1 MAWPGN
7 RVQQMV
13 IAKLSL
19 RLSLSNP
26 SNIWHCSKENWN
38 LPQKTTEWERERNR
52 EREKERKQKKNE
64 RKRER
69 ASSMPN
75 DVGNRPPQVE
85 FSHRFCLWMCITVFA
100 WFMPSLMD
108 CRVWSQVVA
117 FGGPYRF
124 TVFCAYFW
132 QKTPAIL
139 KWSSTILTVTHM
151 AHAYKSAYLTSLW
164 NRPNQRHVRPGVMR
178 CYERCFNSEAGP
190 CTEAQAS
197 TIWMKRHVIAKP
209 VRGSIM
215 ISSIRTSD
223 SEQVNNK
230 D

>member
-1 MAWPGN
+1 
-7 RVQQMV
+7 MV
-13 IAKLSL
+13 FAKSSP
-19 RLSLSNP
+19 RLSLNNP
-26 SNIWHCSKENWN
+26 SNIWPCSNCSKEICHTNDK
-38 LPQKTTEWERERNR
+38 QREIERERETASELDAKWYGNC
-52 EREKERKQKKNE
+52 RKQGTTGWI
-64 RKRER
+64 
-69 ASSMPN
+69 SIIGF
-75 DVGNRPPQVE
+75 VV
-85 FSHRFCLWMCITVFA
+85 LWMCTTVFA
-100 WFMPSLMD
+100 WFTPSLMD

>member
-1 MAWPGN
+1 MTLFEG
-7 RVQQMV
+7 
-13 IAKLSL
+13 
-19 RLSLSNP
+19 
-26 SNIWHCSKENWN
+26 N
-38 LPQKTTEWERERNR
+38 LPHKRQTERDREI
-52 EREKERKQKKNE
+52 E
-64 RKRER
+64 RER
-69 ASSMPN
+69 ASEL
-75 DVGNRPPQVE
+75 DAKWYGNCRKQGTPGWISIIGFVV
-85 FSHRFCLWMCITVFA
+85 LWMCTTVFA
-100 WFMPSLMD
+100 WFTPSLMD

-124 TVFCAYFW
+124 TVFCDVLCISHLW

-139 KWSSTILTVTHM
+139 KWSSTISTVTHM

-190 CTEAQAS
+190 YTEAQAS